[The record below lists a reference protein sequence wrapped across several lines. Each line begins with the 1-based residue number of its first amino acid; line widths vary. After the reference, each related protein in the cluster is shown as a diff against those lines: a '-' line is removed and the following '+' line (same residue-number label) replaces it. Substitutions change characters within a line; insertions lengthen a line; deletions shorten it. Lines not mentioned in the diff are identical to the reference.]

1 MDTKDIFTYS
11 VLTGANK
18 DGLKLAIIGS
28 NRKDKKQIANKLESC
43 EKVGMLTAA
52 VWVPARLIK
61 DSGLPILDAFTGKE
75 IPEDEVDDYNG
86 IMEGHTRFYAW
97 LQALEKAKLNPS
109 YVPFD
114 YKYVVQDF
122 DSPEQ
127 FRDAYHHMN
136 MYNAPTRAK
145 DFANEVFMT
154 TDNPVVKAYKQKI
167 DDGMTA
173 KAAGYATVGKEI
185 KRADIVTFFL
195 TGKSSVL
202 DDASMLPH
210 TDLVY
215 KAARTAFACEKGKLK
230 PILKGT
236 EIWGF
241 VAENFSSA
249 KTEDERTIMAIK
261 LECLFN
267 TLPSSYATRILTAKA
282 TNDQT
287 RPQVVKAILKEYFA
301 AL

>member
-1 MDTKDIFTYS
+1 MDMKEPFYS
-11 VLTGANK
+11 VLTDANK
-18 DGLKLAIIGS
+18 DDIKLAIIAS
-28 NRKDKKQIANKLESC
+28 NRKNKQQIADKLASC
-43 EKVGMLTAA
+43 EKVGMLTPAIL
-52 VWVPARLIK
+52 VSARLVV
-61 DSGLPILDAFTGKE
+61 DSGLPVLDAFTGNE
-75 IPEDEVDDYNG
+75 IPEDQLDSTSC
-86 IMEGHTRFYAW
+86 IQEGHNRFYAW
-97 LQALEKAKLNPS
+97 LQALEKAKQNPS
-109 YVPFD
+109 YVAFD
-114 YKYVVQDF
+114 FKYVVQDY

-127 FRDAYHHMN
+127 FREAYHHIN

-154 TDNPVVKAYKQKI
+154 TDNAVVKAYKQKI

-202 DDASMLPH
+202 DDASLLPH

-215 KAARTAFACEKGKLK
+215 SAVRTAFACEKGKLK

-249 KTEDERTIMAIK
+249 KTEEERYIMAVK

-282 TNDQT
+282 SGDQT
-287 RPQVVKAILKEYFA
+287 RQQVVKAILKEYFA